1 METEL
6 LKNRA
11 WIEVNL
17 HNLEH
22 NINEIK
28 KIIPSKTEI
37 MAVVK
42 ANAYGLGI
50 IEISRKLENIGISC
64 FAVATLEEALLL
76 RENKITGNILILG
89 FTGFCNL
96 HYVVDNDLIQTVV
109 DEDYAKKLL
118 ELKFDKK
125 IKVHIKV
132 NTGMNRIGINHENI
146 SIIKKLYFSKN
157 IDVLGVFSHLCVAD
171 SNSKENILFTENQIF
186 KFKSL
191 IESLKSAGINNLKYH
206 LQSSYG
212 IINYNELEFDY
223 VRPGII
229 MYGVDSSEEA
239 YSKIKLDLK
248 PVLSVKARITS
259 VKEIDKNDSVSYGRT
274 YISSKKE
281 KIATV
286 SIGYADGYP
295 RNLSNCGV
303 RVLVNGTYHEIIGRI
318 CMDQLII
325 KVNNDSVKIGDIV
338 TLIGKEQEI
347 SCVRISK
354 CSNTI
359 SNELLSRLGT
369 RLNRVIV

>member
-42 ANAYGLGI
+42 ANAYGHGI

-64 FAVATLEEALLL
+64 FAVATLDEALLL
-76 RENKITGNILILG
+76 RKNKIMGDILILG
-89 FTGFCNL
+89 YTGFDNL
-96 HYVVDNDLIQTVV
+96 HYVIDNDLIQTVV

-118 ELKFDKK
+118 ELKFKKK

-132 NTGMNRIGINHENI
+132 NTGMNRIGINQENI

-191 IESLKSAGINNLKYH
+191 IEDLKCIGITSLKYH

-212 IINYNELEFDY
+212 IVNYSNLEFDY

-229 MYGVDSSEEA
+229 MYGVDSEENS
-239 YSKIKLDLK
+239 YNKIKLDLK
-248 PVLSVKARITS
+248 PVLSLKARITS
-259 VKEIDKNDSVSYGRT
+259 VREIDKNDSVSYGRS

-295 RNLSNCGV
+295 RNLSNKGV
-303 RVLVNGTYHEIIGRI
+303 RVLVNGMYHEIIGRI

>member
-42 ANAYGLGI
+42 ANAYGHGI

-64 FAVATLEEALLL
+64 FAVATLDEALLL
-76 RENKITGNILILG
+76 RKNKIMGDILILG
-89 FTGFCNL
+89 YTGFDNL
-96 HYVVDNDLIQTVV
+96 HYVIDNDLIQTVV

-132 NTGMNRIGINHENI
+132 NTGMNRIGINQENI

-157 IDVLGVFSHLCVAD
+157 IDVLGVFSHLCVSE
-171 SNSKENILFTENQIF
+171 SNIKENILFTENQIF

-191 IESLKSAGINNLKYH
+191 IEDLKCIGITSLKYH

-212 IINYNELEFDY
+212 IVNYSNLEFDY

-229 MYGVDSSEEA
+229 MYGVDSEENS
-239 YSKIKLDLK
+239 YNKIKLDLK
-248 PVLSVKARITS
+248 PVLSLKARITS
-259 VKEIDKNDSVSYGRT
+259 VREIDKNDSVSYGRS